1 LAGSTKL
8 FIHIINGSMF
18 RLKYIYILQTV
29 ILKVILV
36 EINQN
41 KSEING
47 IAPCNRLK

>member
-1 LAGSTKL
+1 MAGSTKL

-18 RLKYIYILQTV
+18 RLKYILQTV